1 MPRPDPQ
8 PIACCLPLQAANA
21 AAPLCARV
29 VGADPEEYISTK
41 RTLARLFQENFKKYE
56 GGGGHLSADLAA
68 AVLAAGPAL

>member
-1 MPRPDPQ
+1 
-8 PIACCLPLQAANA
+8 
-21 AAPLCARV
+21 V